1 MSARLRL
8 VQDGEEPAPR
18 IGCMCGS
25 KVPAVH
31 GRQGQLLVTHCL
43 KCCSP
48 EGRPS
53 EAKRRPVLR
62 IGVLEPTLGA
72 YVVVLAVAVAI
83 AAALIVWKQ

>member
-1 MSARLRL
+1 MSSRLHL
-8 VQDGEEPAPR
+8 VQDGEEPVPR
-18 IGCMCGS
+18 VSCMCGS
-25 KVPAVH
+25 KVPATQVRGH
-31 GRQGQLLVTHCL
+31 LLVTHCL

-62 IGVLEPTLGA
+62 IGVLELTLGA

-83 AAALIVWKQ
+83 IAALIVWKQ